1 MKIMLLWLKVLL
13 FCIILLLPTI
23 IGGVTETT
31 RILSRQMS
39 MLIFL
44 PIQFLWIP
52 VPFLMFRKS
61 SKDIDEFLKR
71 FER

>member
-1 MKIMLLWLKVLL
+1 MKIMLLWLKVVL
-13 FCIILLLPTI
+13 FVVILLLPTI

-44 PIQFLWIP
+44 PIQFLWVP
-52 VPFLMFRKS
+52 VPFLMFRKY
-61 SKDIDEFLKR
+61 SKDIDELLKR
-71 FER
+71 FED

>member
-1 MKIMLLWLKVLL
+1 MKIMILWFKVTL

-23 IGGVTETT
+23 IGGVPETT

-52 VPFLMFRKS
+52 APFLMFRKY

>member
-1 MKIMLLWLKVLL
+1 MLLWLKVTL

-39 MLIFL
+39 MLVFL

-71 FER
+71 FEG

>member
-1 MKIMLLWLKVLL
+1 MKIMLLWLKVTL

-23 IGGVTETT
+23 IGGATDIT
-31 RILSRQMS
+31 RILSKQMS

-44 PIQFLWIP
+44 PIQFVWIP

-61 SKDIDEFLKR
+61 SKDIDEFLKK
-71 FER
+71 FE